1 MGAKLIIFQHL
12 QYHTQQN
19 RGRNQMTP
27 GCAPAIPAQTHESF
41 SVFCLL
47 LSPLVVPWCTQERRH
62 WVSASERDLGVC
74 LGCFAC
80 MGKDASLILRKQT
93 EKRAVNLKAGS
104 DYRGIQ
110 ELRRGHVRLPL
121 LLASVRSTKMWGL
134 SWHKSRCLHA
144 AALNDT
150 TGRFGAARFL
160 LPGCAAPKHHLHL
173 QQHLSEHQNIHL
185 RI

>member
-1 MGAKLIIFQHL
+1 MLNWLYFSTCNITLSRTEEETRWHQGVHL
-12 QYHTQQN
+12 QFLPRHTWVIFCIL
-19 RGRNQMTP
+19 P
-27 GCAPAIPAQTHESF
+27 LAF
-41 SVFCLL
+41 SSRSPMMHSGVQALSECLRKG
-47 LSPLVVPWCTQERRH
+47 LV
-62 WVSASERDLGVC
+62 VC

-93 EKRAVNLKAGS
+93 EKRAVNLKAGR

-160 LPGCAAPKHHLHL
+160 LSGCAAPKHHLYL
-173 QQHLSEHQNIHL
+173 QQHLSKHQNIHL